1 MTVKFQPPKLE
12 TADFTP
18 VSILKKPRVTEAVN
32 NGMRKVVMIEDKSS
46 PEGTDSEDSA
56 IHSVREGEEE
66 EEGPAP
72 GSVADRERRKWV
84 EKAVSLSN
92 NPYSKENIVR
102 RKSSS
107 SGGNYV
113 SLRWGRRSS

>member
-1 MTVKFQPPKLE
+1 MSAMFQPPKIE
-12 TADFTP
+12 TNDFTP

-32 NGMRKVVMIEDKSS
+32 NGLRKVVMIEDKS
-46 PEGTDSEDSA
+46 PEETDSEDSA

-113 SLRWGRRSS
+113 SLRWGRRSR